1 MPHTKI
7 GDLQFEHKT
16 AGTVDGSEDV
26 VEMFSCFPPPKGT
39 RQGANPVV
47 KYSPFQPK
55 KFLQPEE
62 IRRIEKFAAKP
73 GQTVSVKQIQA
84 QLIDAFKIKPLQIDL
99 KKIPQKWRKPDK
111 CADVKITVQVR
122 SKILTIDAVAGKD
135 LTLDKVTWPK
145 GDSMASFRIIV
156 PDQYMFYRRK
166 THNEKCCPLKDGEKP
181 PLYEPQ
187 KEYWTDPQFVD
198 YSGLKGK
205 FDWKAGL
212 KYDMNEFKLKLKG
225 EYKFVPFDPE
235 DDQPPQ
241 PWIGLEYKF

>member
-1 MPHTKI
+1 MPHYKR
-7 GDLQFEHKT
+7 GDIQFEHKA
-16 AGTVDGSEDV
+16 AGTIDGSEDV

-39 RQGANPVV
+39 RQGANPVL
-47 KYSPFQPK
+47 KYSPFQPN
-55 KFLQPEE
+55 KFLQPDE
-62 IRRIEKFAAKP
+62 IKRIEKFAAKAGEILP
-73 GQTVSVKQIQA
+73 IKTA
-84 QLIDAFKIKPLQIDL
+84 QQELIAAFKIKPLQIDL

-122 SKILTIDAVAGKD
+122 SKILTIDAVASKD

-166 THNEKCCPLKDGEKP
+166 IHNEKCCPLKDGEKP
-181 PLYEPQ
+181 PIYEPR

-198 YSGLKGK
+198 YSGFKGK
-205 FDWKAGL
+205 LDWKNGL
-212 KYDMNEFKLKLKG
+212 KYDMDGFKLKLD
-225 EYKFVPFDPE
+225 YDYTPFDPE